1 MPSGKLIGFSKNWHC
16 IEFVM
21 SEIVEFDILLIFIRP
36 ELSYFIFFKMAMAAI
51 LKNRHFENF
60 LVNFERYMGA
70 IFFFQGFQLTNQSR
84 NKDRKKMVMDL
95 AKMTL

>member
-1 MPSGKLIGFSKNWHC
+1 MPSGKLIGFSKNKHS

-21 SEIVEFDILLIFIRP
+21 SEIVEFDILLIFIRR
-36 ELSYFIFFKMAMAAI
+36 ELSYFIFYFAMAAI

-70 IFFFQGFQLTNQSR
+70 IFFSKGF
-84 NKDRKKMVMDL
+84 
-95 AKMTL
+95 